1 MAFTKQYASLDGNRR
16 GRGNGAIHSYLPRRR
31 SCLSLNNVFLKVKQA
46 SLAALSLLAL
56 SFLLPLSA
64 TAQND
69 SSGFALTTPIS
80 DQPARSSSDLN
91 LETVSSHD
99 LFISASADAAAGR
112 LESAVL
118 KYKEVVRR
126 EPTNVSARNNLAVCL
141 KLQGNKEAALQEFE
155 KTLAQSPNQPE
166 LYNNLATSQ
175 IALGKYDQ
183 ALDSLYKA
191 LRLKPDFSDAHRNL
205 AHVLSL
211 KGDNEGAVTAYQEA
225 IQEAG
230 AKWQKAP
237 PSDQVKGEDA
247 KSTEPDAD
255 VKLPSDAAARA
266 QLGDLRYELGDCLR
280 LVRRFEQAL
289 LEYKTTLKLCSQ
301 SSDDFKESVK
311 LKCAKCYEGMGRY
324 EEARQ
329 ILNELLE
336 KSPDDTD
343 ALNCLGVVLWQM
355 KQLPESVY
363 VLERALKL
371 EPAYPQARNN
381 LGIALYELKRYDEAV
396 NVWRQAL
403 SLKPDYPEAHYNMGV
418 ALYQSGL
425 YDQAVEAYKEC
436 LTYAPND
443 ANAHN
448 NLGLAL
454 LRLGNKAEALAQW
467 RKAIECDANCAEAY
481 TNLGKLLKETA
492 VQPQ

>member
-1 MAFTKQYASLDGNRR
+1 MS
-16 GRGNGAIHSYLPRRR
+16 
-31 SCLSLNNVFLKVKQA
+31 NVFP
-46 SLAALSLLAL
+46 SLERKRLAGLLLTFALLVPPGAA
-56 SFLLPLSA
+56 
-64 TAQND
+64 AQND
-69 SSGFALTTPIS
+69 SGGFALTTPIS
-80 DQPARSSSDLN
+80 DRPARSSSDLN

-99 LFISASADAAAGR
+99 LFLSASADASEGR

-118 KYKEVVRR
+118 KYSEVVRR
-126 EPTNVSARNNLAVCL
+126 EPTNFSARNNLAVCL
-141 KLQGNKEAALQEFE
+141 KLQGKKEAAMQEFE
-155 KTLAQSPNQPE
+155 KTLAHSPNQPE

-191 LRLKPDFSDAHRNL
+191 LRLRFSFSDAHRNL

-230 AKWQKAP
+230 AGWHSEA
-237 PSDQVKGEDA
+237 SAGKGEVNEADA
-247 KSTEPDAD
+247 EKKFPADA
-255 VKLPSDAAARA
+255 SARA
-266 QLGDLRYELGDCLR
+266 KLGDLHYELGDCLR
-280 LVRRFEQAL
+280 LVHRFEQAL
-289 LEYKTTLKLCSQ
+289 LEYKTTLKLL
-301 SSDDFKESVK
+301 SDAREEFKESVM

-425 YDQAVEAYKEC
+425 YDQAIEAYKEC
-436 LTYAPND
+436 LNYAPND

-481 TNLGKLLKETA
+481 TNLGKLLKESA

>member
-1 MAFTKQYASLDGNRR
+1 M
-16 GRGNGAIHSYLPRRR
+16 
-31 SCLSLNNVFLKVKQA
+31 
-46 SLAALSLLAL
+46 
-56 SFLLPLSA
+56 
-64 TAQND
+64 
-69 SSGFALTTPIS
+69 
-80 DQPARSSSDLN
+80 
-91 LETVSSHD
+91 
-99 LFISASADAAAGR
+99 
-112 LESAVL
+112 
-118 KYKEVVRR
+118 
-126 EPTNVSARNNLAVCL
+126 
-141 KLQGNKEAALQEFE
+141 
-155 KTLAQSPNQPE
+155 
-166 LYNNLATSQ
+166 
-175 IALGKYDQ
+175 
-183 ALDSLYKA
+183 
-191 LRLKPDFSDAHRNL
+191 RLKPDFSDAHRNL

-230 AKWQKAP
+230 AGWQNEPSASKAV
-237 PSDQVKGEDA
+237 SEGEKNEGLEADA
-247 KSTEPDAD
+247 EKKFPADA
-255 VKLPSDAAARA
+255 SARA
-266 QLGDLRYELGDCLR
+266 KLGDLHYELGDCLR
-280 LVRRFEQAL
+280 LVHRFEQAL
-289 LEYKTTLKLCSQ
+289 LEYKTALKLLSAAREE
-301 SSDDFKESVK
+301 FKETVK

-336 KSPDDTD
+336 KAPDDTD

-425 YDQAVEAYKEC
+425 YEQAIEAYKEC
-436 LTYAPND
+436 LNYAPND

-481 TNLGKLLKETA
+481 TNLGKLLKESA